1 MTRWYQEKKHEHF
14 YKEAKKRGYRARS
27 AFKLKQIHK
36 RYHIFSSGD
45 LVIDLGAAPGGWSQ
59 VASEIIGEKG
69 TIIAIDLLKIKP
81 LPNII
86 TIQSDLTQPETLEK
100 IQSHMPFPKANV
112 VLSDLSPDI
121 SGNYS
126 VDQARSAWLSTQAF
140 EIAIKL
146 LQNDGI
152 FVCKIFEGEDTQE
165 VISNIKHSFY
175 IVKKFSPSASRK
187 SSSEIYI
194 IAKTLKKVNNL

>member
-36 RYHIFSSGD
+36 RYHIFSPGD

-59 VASEIIGEKG
+59 VASEIIGGKG
-69 TIIAIDLLKIKP
+69 IIIAIDLLKIKP

-86 TIQSDLTQPETLEK
+86 TIQSDLTKPETLEK
-100 IQSHMPFPKANV
+100 IRSLMPFSKANV
-112 VLSDLSPDI
+112 VLSDMSPDI
-121 SGNYS
+121 SGHYS
-126 VDQARSAWLSTQAF
+126 IDQARSAWLSTQAF

-146 LQNDGI
+146 LHNDGI

-165 VISNIKHSFY
+165 VLSNIKHSFY
-175 IVKKFSPSASRK
+175 IVKKFSPRASRK

>member
-1 MTRWYQEKKHEHF
+1 M
-14 YKEAKKRGYRARS
+14 
-27 AFKLKQIHK
+27 
-36 RYHIFSSGD
+36 
-45 LVIDLGAAPGGWSQ
+45 
-59 VASEIIGEKG
+59 
-69 TIIAIDLLKIKP
+69 
-81 LPNII
+81 
-86 TIQSDLTQPETLEK
+86 
-100 IQSHMPFPKANV
+100 
-112 VLSDLSPDI
+112 SPDI

-175 IVKKFSPSASRK
+175 IVKKFSPRASRK